1 MDKNKIIA
9 IICILLFVAY
19 RLYSAYLFLL
29 KICAGARLRDCQGWV
44 AAYSIKK
51 IKSNILTNFKKWVN
65 FVNTFIYIFIYKW
78 KEKQKW
84 IKEILLLL
92 EN

>member
-19 RLYSAYLFLL
+19 RIYSAYLFLL
-29 KICAGARLRDCQGWV
+29 RLCAGARLRDCQGWV

-51 IKSNILTNFKKWVN
+51 IKAIS
-65 FVNTFIYIFIYKW
+65 
-78 KEKQKW
+78 
-84 IKEILLLL
+84 
-92 EN
+92 

>member
-19 RLYSAYLFLL
+19 RIYSAYLFLL
-29 KICAGARLRDCQGWV
+29 KIYAGARLRDCQGWV

-51 IKSNILTNFKKWVN
+51 LRT
-65 FVNTFIYIFIYKW
+65 IY
-78 KEKQKW
+78 
-84 IKEILLLL
+84 
-92 EN
+92 

>member
-19 RLYSAYLFLL
+19 RIYSAYLFLL

-44 AAYSIKK
+44 AAHITK
-51 IKSNILTNFKKWVN
+51 N
-65 FVNTFIYIFIYKW
+65 
-78 KEKQKW
+78 
-84 IKEILLLL
+84 
-92 EN
+92 

>member
-44 AAYSIKK
+44 AAHFKKYYIIIIMKK
-51 IKSNILTNFKKWVN
+51 I
-65 FVNTFIYIFIYKW
+65 
-78 KEKQKW
+78 
-84 IKEILLLL
+84 
-92 EN
+92 

>member
-51 IKSNILTNFKKWVN
+51 IKNDKLTNFKKYDIIIIMKKYILN
-65 FVNTFIYIFIYKW
+65 F
-78 KEKQKW
+78 
-84 IKEILLLL
+84 LLKGGMPHERL
-92 EN
+92 